1 MGMDDQARVE
11 TPIQVAAEVDGQVLG
26 ASCKIVRI
34 EGRTIRV
41 SCTEDKDPKHHKA
54 IPKEIGVHQGA
65 LEVFEEMS
73 AVYAAR
79 GKPSAG

>member
-1 MGMDDQARVE
+1 MRRTKE
-11 TPIQVAAEVDGQVLG
+11 PKRRG
-26 ASCKIVRI
+26 AL
-34 EGRTIRV
+34 
-41 SCTEDKDPKHHKA
+41 
-54 IPKEIGVHQGA
+54 PKEIGVHQGA

>member
-1 MGMDDQARVE
+1 MAQNLARIVRHQSE
-11 TPIQVAAEVDGQVLG
+11 
-26 ASCKIVRI
+26 IVRI

-73 AVYAAR
+73 AVYATR
-79 GKPSAG
+79 SKSATG